1 MATICFWP
9 EHELVPIIFFNRKFI
24 SVVPALGTN
33 FERSTE
39 LTGCTTIIWGWSED
53 WGT

>member
-1 MATICFWP
+1 MGQFVFGLNMNWFQ
-9 EHELVPIIFFNRKFI
+9 LFFNRKI
-24 SVVPALGTN
+24 IPVVPALGTN